1 MFCTVSFAKRFII
14 NLTYPMTKKALI
26 IGAGPAGLTAAYELL
41 TRTDIIPV
49 ILEKSGDIGGI
60 SKTLN
65 YKGNRMDM
73 GGHRFFS
80 KSDRVMRWW
89 LERMP
94 LDESVEEGAV
104 KLTYHQQQQAL
115 HTSNGKSSNGHDPEK
130 TFLIRNRLSRIYFLR
145 KFFTYPIQLSLD
157 TLSKLGLVRT
167 FNIMVSYLWAQL
179 FPRRPEKSLEDFM
192 INRFGTQLYLLFFKD
207 YTEKVWGVPCQ
218 EISAEWGAQR
228 IKGISI
234 AKAIAHAAKT
244 IGKSARQNKDLGQK
258 DTETSL
264 IERFLYPKMGPGQLW
279 EAVAAEVQTLGATLL
294 MHHEVRTIQQS
305 DNGITAVIAVD
316 QQTGT
321 PHTFEADYFFST
333 MPIKELVQGLAG
345 PVPHPVRTIAEGLLY
360 RDFITVG
367 ILLTQLSTPTKNNTS
382 QRLNLKDTWIYI
394 QEKDV
399 KVGRLQLF
407 HNWSP
412 YMVADPNTVWVGM
425 EYFCNEGDDFWK
437 LTDAEIQ
444 QMAVDELQAIGL
456 CLHDDVLDTTIHRLE
471 KTYPAYFGTYD
482 RFHELR
488 PFLDRFENLFLVGRN
503 GMHKYNNTDHSML
516 TAMVAVDNIC
526 AGITT
531 KDNIWEINTEQEYHE
546 EKQTPN
552 KDLEKPHAYEATR

>member
-1 MFCTVSFAKRFII
+1 M
-14 NLTYPMTKKALI
+14 PKKAII

-41 TRTDIIPV
+41 KRTDIEPI

-60 SKTLN
+60 SKTVN

-80 KSDRVMRWW
+80 KSDRVMQWW
-89 LERMP
+89 LNVMP
-94 LDESVEEGAV
+94 LDDTVPESTVE
-104 KLTYHQQQQAL
+104 LTYHQQRHAL
-115 HTSNGKSSNGHDPEK
+115 HTNGHSNGHANGTQKDKDK

-157 TLSKLGLVRT
+157 TLGKLGLVRT
-167 FNIMVSYLWAQL
+167 FSILISYLWAQL

-192 INRFGTQLYLLFFKD
+192 INRFGQQLYLLFFKD

-218 EISAEWGAQR
+218 KISAEWGAQR

-234 AKAIAHAAKT
+234 AKAIAHAVRSLKPAAKGSQD
-244 IGKSARQNKDLGQK
+244 IGQK

-279 EAVAAEVQTLGATLL
+279 EEVAAQVQAAGATLL
-294 MHHEVRTIQQS
+294 MHYDVVKIIQS
-305 DNGITAVIAVD
+305 DTRVLAIQALD
-316 QQTGT
+316 KQTGKR
-321 PHTFEADYFFST
+321 HTFEGDYFFST
-333 MPIKELVQGLAG
+333 MPIKELVLDMDN
-345 PVPHPVRTIAEGLLY
+345 PVPPAPRTVAKGLQY

-367 ILLTQLSTPTKNNTS
+367 ILLTKLSKPAGS
-382 QRLNLKDTWIYI
+382 QAAREPLSLKDTWIYI

-407 HNWSP
+407 NNWSP
-412 YMVADPNTVWVGM
+412 HMVKDPNTVWIGM
-425 EYFCNEGDDFWK
+425 EYFCNEGDDFWR

-444 QMAVDELQAIGL
+444 EIAKDELEAIGL
-456 CLHDDVLDTTIHRLE
+456 ASTADVLDTTIHRLE
-471 KTYPAYFGTYD
+471 KTYPAYFGTYE
-482 RFHELR
+482 RFHVLR
-488 PFLDRFENLFLVGRN
+488 EYLDQFENLFLVGRN

-526 AGITT
+526 AGITS
-531 KDNIWEINTEQEYHE
+531 KDNLWEINTEKEYHE
-546 EKQTPN
+546 EKQEAQAQTPVPQPTPAP
-552 KDLEKPHAYEATR
+552 EKIKTYEATR